1 MLLFRVREP
10 HLKYTLRQIEYF
22 IATAETGSITL
33 ASERVNISQPSIST
47 AITHLEEELGTQLFV
62 RRHAQGLS
70 LTSAGRVLLVEAK
83 RLIEQA
89 EHVYS
94 VASEVGEHVRGQLS
108 LGCFVTLAPMVM
120 PELSHSFT
128 STYAETR
135 IVQMVGD
142 HEQLL
147 ERLQR
152 AEIDVA
158 ITYDLLIPDEFEF
171 LPLASLPP
179 HVVVSE
185 SGPLARHSAV
195 SLQELV
201 REPLILLDLPISR
214 EYFLGLFI
222 KEGLEPHIAARSTHP
237 DVIRTMVANGYGY
250 TLANVRP
257 RCEIALDGRRVV
269 RVRLSGDHKPMVMG
283 ILTLAQGQ
291 KSRLVDAF
299 EQHSRRFVSDAYIPG
314 MVAPAME
321 RRIFLGPITAETSQ
335 PADSGDGSLSTD
347 TV

>member
-1 MLLFRVREP
+1 MR
-10 HLKYTLRQIEYF
+10 YTLRQIEYF

-33 ASERVNISQPSIST
+33 ASERVNVSQPSIST

-70 LTSAGRVLLVEAK
+70 LTSAGRVLLAEAK
-83 RLIEQA
+83 RLMEQA
-89 EHVYS
+89 EQIYS
-94 VASEVGEHVRGQLS
+94 VAAEVGQHVRGQLS
-108 LGCFVTLAPMVM
+108 LGCFVTLAAMVM

-128 STYAETR
+128 SAYPDTR
-135 IVQMVGD
+135 ITQMVGD

-152 AEIDVA
+152 AELDVA
-158 ITYDLLIPDEFEF
+158 ITYDLLIPEEFNF

-185 SGPLARHSAV
+185 GNPLARQVAV
-195 SLQELV
+195 SLTELA

-214 EYFLGLFI
+214 EYFMALFM
-222 KEGLEPHIAARSTHP
+222 KEGLEPNIVSRSTHP

-257 RCEIALDGRRVV
+257 RCEMALDGRRVE
-269 RVRLSGDHKPMVMG
+269 RVRLSGDHRPMVMG
-283 ILTLAQGQ
+283 VLTLAQAK
-291 KSRLVDAF
+291 KSRLVEFF
-299 EQHSRRFVSDAYIPG
+299 EQHCRRHVSEAHIPG

-321 RRIFLGPITAETSQ
+321 RRTFLGEADETVEPGNSASSATSDA
-335 PADSGDGSLSTD
+335 P
-347 TV
+347 